1 MTRQLSFHRICRPCE
16 RQYTFTGKVA
26 RPMQTVDVGPR
37 HCIVRGAFS
46 DLRLDLIPSLCN
58 DISVQLHFLPINDLK
73 LPLHFF

>member
-1 MTRQLSFHRICRPCE
+1 
-16 RQYTFTGKVA
+16 
-26 RPMQTVDVGPR
+26 MQTVDVGPR